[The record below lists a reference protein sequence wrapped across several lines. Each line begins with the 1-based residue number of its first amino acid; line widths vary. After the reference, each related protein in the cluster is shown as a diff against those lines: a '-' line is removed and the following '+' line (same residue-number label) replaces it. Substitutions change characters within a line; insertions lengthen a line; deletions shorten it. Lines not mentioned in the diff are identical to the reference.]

1 MTIWT
6 IIVPSDTAECGRI
19 ETYLQDFVAMG
30 HAVSE
35 LQIVLRQETE
45 TWNENAEKNNS
56 WTLLNLVFHNINAV
70 QQLQTVQEPQNV
82 FIFWSISLY
91 SLI

>member
-56 WTLLNLVFHNINAV
+56 WTLLNLVFHHINAV